1 MITLLERRGQ
11 QAADGAVSSDWI
23 RQAQTPSI
31 QRDGKA
37 YDVNL
42 DRFLADL
49 PLNGVRSQHSLRSYA
64 YDLLVWVRFLDEVQA
79 KTVWQATR
87 DDVDAYHRAR
97 RHDDA
102 ANRIS
107 PSSWNRA
114 VAALDKLYRWAVED
128 GIIAQSPFTYRD
140 VWRRMPSGR
149 GRTITVT
156 HNQAYER
163 AAKRSDVKFITIEDY
178 RRFRDVGLQGLAV
191 DGSARPGARDRNG
204 NRNALFA
211 DLLITTG
218 LRLEEASSLL
228 TVEIEEAIRAT
239 AGADKQVAFRLPAA
253 LTKGDKGRT
262 IRIPASLLAR
272 LRTYLEVERA
282 NAVAKFQGRDG
293 RQRLRGAIEV
303 GINGSAI
310 EVSSKDGKRTPLRL
324 DTVTPDERRRLVLCD
339 VDGKATQ
346 PATFWLSE
354 IGLPV
359 APNSW
364 EAVFARASRRCQD
377 AGLAFDVS
385 PHQLR
390 HSFAV
395 HMLALLIRQR
405 FGEVSKDD
413 DLSGAAYRRL
423 LGDPLQQ
430 VQRLLGHS
438 SLATTYIYLDHL
450 AGCHDTVDTAVEELL
465 SGIETPPT
473 MKVAA

>member
-1 MITLLERRGQ
+1 MITLLERRSPQ
-11 QAADGAVSSDWI
+11 VAECASSGGWS
-23 RQAQTPSI
+23 RQALAPSLH
-31 QRDGKA
+31 RDGGT
-37 YDVNL
+37 YDANL

-64 YDLLVWVRFLDEVQA
+64 YDLLVWVRFLDEA
-79 KTVWQATR
+79 RSKTVWQATR

-97 RHDDA
+97 RNDDA

-107 PSSWNRA
+107 AASWNRA

-128 GIIAQSPFTYRD
+128 GIMAQSPFSYRD
-140 VWRRMPSGR
+140 VWRRMPSGG
-149 GRTITVT
+149 GRTIVVT
-156 HNQAYER
+156 RNQAYER

-178 RRFRDVGLQGLAV
+178 RRFRDVGLRGLAV
-191 DGSARPGARDRNG
+191 DGSERAGARDRNG
-204 NRNALFA
+204 SRNALFA

-228 TVEIEEAIRAT
+228 AVEIEAGVRAHDD
-239 AGADKQVAFRLPAA
+239 GDEQVAFRLPAA

-262 IRIPASLLAR
+262 IRIPATLLAR
-272 LRTYLEVERA
+272 LRSYLEVERSS
-282 NAVAKFQGRDG
+282 AVAKFQAR
-293 RQRLRGAIEV
+293 
-303 GINGSAI
+303 NGSLRIPSGIMVHSNGGTIRITA
-310 EVSSKDGKRTPLRL
+310 KDGKSAPLRL
-324 DTVTPDERRRLVLCD
+324 ETVTPDERRRLILHDAC
-339 VDGKATQ
+339 GKASE
-346 PATFWLSE
+346 PAAFWLSE

-405 FGEVSKDD
+405 IGDVSKDE

-450 AGCHDTVDTAVEELL
+450 AGCQDTVDTAVEELL
-465 SGIETPPT
+465 SGIELPSTV
-473 MKVAA
+473 KAAA

>member
-1 MITLLERRGQ
+1 MITLLERRALPAEGGVASAGWSRRSQ
-11 QAADGAVSSDWI
+11 V
-23 RQAQTPSI
+23 PSI
-31 QRDGKA
+31 QRDGST
-37 YDVNL
+37 YDARL
-42 DRFLADL
+42 DQFLADL

-64 YDLLVWVRFLDEVQA
+64 YDLLVWVRFLDEA
-79 KTVWQATR
+79 RGKAVWQASR

-107 PSSWNRA
+107 AASWNRA

-128 GIIAQSPFTYRD
+128 GIISQSPFIYRD
-140 VWRRMPSGR
+140 VWRRMPSGS

-156 HNQAYER
+156 RNQAYER

-178 RRFRDVGLQGLAV
+178 RRFRDVGLLGLAV
-191 DGSARPGARDRNG
+191 DGSERKGARDRNG
-204 NRNALFA
+204 SRNALFA
-211 DLLITTG
+211 DLLVTTG

-228 TVEIEEAIRAT
+228 AVEIGEVMRTSAD
-239 AGADKQVAFRLPAA
+239 GDKQVAFRLPPA

-272 LRTYLEVERA
+272 LRSYIEVERA
-282 NAVAKFQGRDG
+282 NAVAKFSSRN
-293 RQRLRGAIEV
+293 GAKRIV
-303 GINGSAI
+303 GINVGVDNGTIQVTA
-310 EVSSKDGKRTPLRL
+310 KDGTRSPLRL
-324 DTVTPDERRRLVLCD
+324 DTVTPDERRRLIISD
-339 VDGKATQ
+339 ANSAPIE
-346 PATFWLSE
+346 PAALWLSE

-364 EAVFARASRRCQD
+364 EAVFSRASRRCLD

-405 FGEVSKDD
+405 FSDVASGD

-430 VQRLLGHS
+430 VQRLLGHA

-450 AGCHDTVDTAVEELL
+450 AGCQDTVDAAVDELL
-465 SGIETPPT
+465 SGIEPAAV
-473 MKVAA
+473 KVAA

>member
-11 QAADGAVSSDWI
+11 QAAEAATTSGWS

-31 QRDGKA
+31 QRDGKT
-37 YDVNL
+37 YDANL

-49 PLNGVRSQHSLRSYA
+49 PLNGVRSQHSLRSYG
-64 YDLLVWVRFLDEVQA
+64 YDLLVWVRFLDEA
-79 KTVWQATR
+79 RSKTVWQATR

-97 RHDDA
+97 RHDEA

-107 PSSWNRA
+107 AASWNRA
-114 VAALDKLYRWAVED
+114 VAALDKFYRWAVED

-156 HNQAYER
+156 RNQAYER

-191 DGSARPGARDRNG
+191 DGSDRPGARDRNG
-204 NRNALFA
+204 SRNALFA

-228 TVEIEEAIRAT
+228 AVEIEDAIRAS
-239 AGADKQVAFRLPAA
+239 ADGDKQVGFRLPAA

-262 IRIPASLLAR
+262 IRIPASLLTR
-272 LRTYLEVERA
+272 LRSYIEVERA
-282 NAVAKFQGRDG
+282 NSVAKFQARDG
-293 RQRLRGAIEV
+293 QQRMRTAIMV
-303 GINGSAI
+303 GINGGTI
-310 EVSSKDGKRTPLRL
+310 EVSKDGKGTPLRL
-324 DTVTPDERRRLVLCD
+324 ETITPNERRRLVLRD
-339 VDGKATQ
+339 AGGKATE
-346 PATFWLSE
+346 PAALWLSE

-377 AGLAFDVS
+377 AALPFDVS

-395 HMLALLIRQR
+395 HMLALLIRR
-405 FGEVSKDD
+405 RVGEVSKSE
-413 DLSGAAYRRL
+413 DLSAAAYRQL

-450 AGCHDTVDTAVEELL
+450 AGCQDTVDAAVEELL
-465 SGIETPPT
+465 SGIETPAT
-473 MKVAA
+473 LKVAA